1 MGPSAAPSHEEI
13 VMSAPALTSGPTRRW
28 SAGRGHVRELRY
40 LAAVLAA
47 LTAGLY
53 AVIATGVV
61 TVLEG
66 PADQV
71 AATQTSFGV
80 PAAIAYALGVFL
92 LLRYDRWIVWVLGA
106 LLQMLVVAAYFNV
119 AGERVPAFEMWGITI
134 RVLQIALLAVLVA
147 LAIRAS
153 TRRGS
158 GDVSA

>member
-1 MGPSAAPSHEEI
+1 
-13 VMSAPALTSGPTRRW
+13 V
-28 SAGRGHVRELRY
+28 
-40 LAAVLAA
+40 
-47 LTAGLY
+47 TAGLY

-71 AATQTSFGV
+71 AATQTSFGA

-119 AGERVPAFEMWGITI
+119 AGERVPAFETWGITI

-153 TRRGS
+153 TRRS
-158 GDVSA
+158 AGDAGA